1 MFKDLLQGMLSAIAV
16 KLLDRYRQLSMQW
29 MKIEA
34 AKAYVRG
41 VQMARLTALGVI
53 GLGFLITL
61 IAVGVLLFH
70 AGLFILLP
78 WSLEAKA
85 ILGMA
90 LGLAYMIAGGL
101 VLRRVMDG
109 RTWLDQ
115 SGATRMLEE
124 AIGNAS
130 SKSDV
135 DHH

>member
-1 MFKDLLQGMLSAIAV
+1 MFKDLLKGILSAIAV
-16 KLLDRYRQLSMQW
+16 KVLDRYRQLSMQW

-53 GLGFLITL
+53 GIGFLITL

-70 AGLFILLP
+70 AGLFVLLP

-85 ILGMA
+85 VLGMA
-90 LGLAYMIAGGL
+90 LGLGYVIVGGL

-109 RTWLDQ
+109 RTWMDQ

-124 AIGNAS
+124 AIENAP
-130 SKSDV
+130 SKSDMN
-135 DHH
+135 HQ